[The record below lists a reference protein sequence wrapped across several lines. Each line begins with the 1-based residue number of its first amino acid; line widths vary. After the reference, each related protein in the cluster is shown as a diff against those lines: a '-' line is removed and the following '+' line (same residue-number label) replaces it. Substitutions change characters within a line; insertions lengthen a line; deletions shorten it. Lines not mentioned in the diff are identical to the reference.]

1 MTWRGFKTFV
11 EITLIFSMAVLF
23 VSGAMSQDLGTKD
36 RPIYML
42 LFPFTDA
49 GTMQAI
55 GEKIAEDIYERTN
68 LYIVASLQDY
78 TAMIEELATSEGDT
92 FGFPTTDQY
101 IQIYER
107 GNGNVTPRLVSVR
120 NGYPYYYSSIYAR
133 RDSGIE
139 SPEDLDGLIWCYN
152 YTGSTSGYVLP
163 NMLFNNNGIELG
175 RTVETG
181 GHTNSM
187 VALIEGQCDFCTG
200 YGSPPLPPSE
210 GPWAGWNW
218 IYGMEPEMW
227 IWDRVTGD
235 LYDEESRG
243 TCTDLRRAVR
253 HTHDFETVLREI
265 GVVANIG
272 PIPNDCLAFGPD
284 FPTDVADII
293 VAAIQDQFND
303 EEMKALWSDE
313 NFYWWDAVAPIDDC
327 FYDAY
332 RDLLGMPVSERGL
345 IVQFLYGDDY
355 DGLIY
360 EDSMAWLAAEK
371 FTILQQK
378 RIEGPIVVESGKTAN
393 GVGLFL
399 VAVPAQ
405 ESPLQIAS
413 RLNSAYPEH
422 NILAVPNLNSQTGVT
437 NKDMEILLSF
447 PFAAANSESWWD
459 CFVDCLAG
467 KNESLKECLAAC
479 MEVCIATGWANPY
492 CVGCVIG
499 CGGLSYWNMASC
511 AWTCYW

>member
-1 MTWRGFKTFV
+1 
-11 EITLIFSMAVLF
+11 
-23 VSGAMSQDLGTKD
+23 MSQDLGTRD
-36 RPIYML
+36 RPIYL
-42 LFPFTDA
+42 LLVPSMEA
-49 GTMQAI
+49 ATMQAI
-55 GEKIAEDIYERTN
+55 GDKITANLHERTG
-68 LYIVASLQDY
+68 LYIVMNLLADP
-78 TAMIEELATSEGDT
+78 TMMIEAFATSEGDI

-101 IQIYER
+101 IQICER
-107 GNGNVTPRLVSVR
+107 TNGNVAPRLGQLLY
-120 NGYPYYYSSIYAR
+120 GYPYYYSSIYAR
-133 RDSGIE
+133 RDSGIN
-139 SPEDLDGLIWCYN
+139 SPEDVDGLVWCYN
-152 YTGSTSGYVLP
+152 DTGSTSGYVLP
-163 NMLFNNNGIELG
+163 NMLFNNKGIEVG

-200 YGSPPLPPSE
+200 YGSPPLPPAE
-210 GPWAGWNW
+210 GPWASYNW
-218 IYGMEPEMW
+218 AYGMDPEMW
-227 IWDRVTGD
+227 VWDRVTDD

-243 TCTDLRRAVR
+243 TCKDLRRAVS
-253 HTHDFETVLREI
+253 HMYDLETVLREI

-284 FPTDVADII
+284 FPTNVADTI

-303 EEMKALWSDE
+303 EEMKALWGDE
-313 NFYWWDAVAPIDDC
+313 NFYWWDAVAPIDDS
-327 FYDAY
+327 FYDGY
-332 RDLLGMPVSERGL
+332 RDLLGIPVSEKGL
-345 IVQFLYGDDY
+345 IVQFLYGDD
-355 DGLIY
+355 DGLAY

-378 RIEGPIVVESGKTAN
+378 RIEGPIVVENGKTAS

-467 KNESLKECLAAC
+467 KNESLKECLAVC
-479 MEVCIATGWANPY
+479 MEVCIATDWASPH